1 MLALAGFFFLDQ
13 QTAASKLSPSSKVIL
28 FTTTHHSG
36 AVKAS
41 QETKEMALLSSR
53 TPAGYGSNIAA
64 YRVQQPSTQHH
75 GFFAS
80 PTESEFSEH
89 FDSPGTVR

>member
-1 MLALAGFFFLDQ
+1 
-13 QTAASKLSPSSKVIL
+13 
-28 FTTTHHSG
+28 
-36 AVKAS
+36 
-41 QETKEMALLSSR
+41 MALLSAR
-53 TPAGYGSNIAA
+53 TPAGYGSNLSA

-89 FDSPGTVR
+89 FDSPVTVR